1 MPQSRKVARLLCAVL
16 LCVTLLSCFGISAYA
31 ADETSPAE
39 TTTPADDVTI
49 GTPAEDTPATDAA
62 PVERT
67 MSKAQVEDL
76 AALIA
81 AATADSKAEDTRTPR
96 DQFTAAYLA
105 GDIKTAAE
113 VAKAVNEAAKKKA
126 VEGIDFDKFNS
137 ADVEALIKEMQTEV
151 SMEKPT
157 GFFALIQLAAGSVLS
172 WFTAIVGGN
181 YVLGLLIFAVI
192 FELLTLP
199 VAIKQQKN
207 SIKQASLSPK
217 EKAIRKKYAGRDDQ
231 VTKQKMATE
240 IQEMYQKEGYNP
252 ASGCLPMILQLA
264 VVMILY
270 QVVVDPLVYVMK
282 FSKEMSAALTAFIN
296 ASEASGGLGLS
307 FQASRGTIEI
317 ASLIKEYGAEFF
329 EKLGDFVYFSNG
341 EEIVEALKG
350 ASFPNFN
357 LFGLNMGKVPSITE
371 FSWLLLIPVL
381 TFVVYY
387 GSMKLTRKLT
397 YQPAEMD
404 KATGCSNN
412 IMDITMPLFSVY
424 ICFVVPAA
432 LGVYWM
438 FKSILS
444 TVARIIMT
452 KVMPVPTFTD
462 EEYKAAERE
471 IIKGKPAPAPR
482 PGSSGRVVRS
492 LHHIDD
498 EDFEDTREAALARKA
513 KLEEQEAAERE
524 AAEAKQQR
532 LSESNL
538 IKNEDDRPQMS
549 MKDMKKKLKEAKQK
563 QAEEKKAAEA
573 QNAAQNGSATQD
585 QSAESEL
592 AEEQKPED
600 TSGDTSKDN

>member
-1 MPQSRKVARLLCAVL
+1 M
-16 LCVTLLSCFGISAYA
+16 LSCFGISAMA
-31 ADETSPAE
+31 ADEAAPAP
-39 TTTPADDVTI
+39 T
-49 GTPAEDTPATDAA
+49 EDTASADTA
-62 PVERT
+62 PVIERT
-67 MSKAQVEDL
+67 LSKVQLEDL
-76 AALIA
+76 GALIA
-81 AATADSKAEDTRTPR
+81 AAKADDKAEDTRTPR

-105 GDIKTAAE
+105 GDTASAVA
-113 VAKAVNEAAKKKA
+113 VAKKVNEEAKKKA
-126 VEGIDFDKFNS
+126 VEGIDFDKLNS
-137 ADVEALIKEMQTEV
+137 ADVEALIKQMQTEV
-151 SMEKPT
+151 AMDKPT
-157 GFFALIQLAAGSVLS
+157 GLFAMIQLAAGSVLS

-192 FELLTLP
+192 FELITLP

-252 ASGCLPMILQLA
+252 ASGCLPMILQLV

-282 FSKEMSAALTAFIN
+282 FSKEMSTALYTFIN
-296 ASEASGGLGLS
+296 TSEAAGGLGLS

-329 EKLGDFVYFSNG
+329 EKLREFAYFSNG
-341 EEIVEALKG
+341 EEIAEALQG
-350 ASFPNFN
+350 VSFPNFN

-397 YQPAEMD
+397 YQPAEVD

-412 IMDITMPLFSVY
+412 VMDITMPLFSVY

-444 TVARIIMT
+444 TIARIIMT
-452 KVMPVPTFTD
+452 KVMPVPTFTE

-471 IIKGKPAPAPR
+471 ITKGKPAPAPR
-482 PGSSGRVVRS
+482 TGSSGKVVRS

-513 KLEEQEAAERE
+513 KLEAQEAAEHE
-524 AAEAKQQR
+524 ETEAKQKR
-532 LSESNL
+532 MSESTL
-538 IKNEDDRPQMS
+538 IKSEDDRPQMS

-563 QAEEKKAAEA
+563 QAEEKKAAE
-573 QNAAQNGSATQD
+573 TQK
-585 QSAESEL
+585 SES
-592 AEEQKPED
+592 KTED
-600 TSGDTSKDN
+600 ESGDNN

>member
-1 MPQSRKVARLLCAVL
+1 MRRDKITMTQTPNNKERICSGRVPSEKSEMPQTKKVANVAIKLLTAML
-16 LCVTLLSCFGISAYA
+16 ICVTLLSCFGISAFA
-31 ADETSPAE
+31 TEGEPAQDA
-39 TTTPADDVTI
+39 TAPA
-49 GTPAEDTPATDAA
+49 
-62 PVERT
+62 VERT
-67 MSKAQVEDL
+67 LSKTQLEDL

-81 AATADSKAEDTRTPR
+81 AAAADTKADDTRTPR

-105 GDIKTAAE
+105 GDVAEAAA
-113 VAKAVNEAAKKKA
+113 VAKKVNEDAKKKA

-137 ADVEALIKEMQTEV
+137 ADVEALIETMQTEV
-151 SMEKPT
+151 SMDKPT
-157 GFFALIQLAAGSVLS
+157 GLFAKIQLAAGSVLS
-172 WFTAIVGGN
+172 WFTMIVGGN

-192 FELLTLP
+192 FELITLP
-199 VAIKQQKN
+199 IAIKQQKN

-282 FSKEMSAALTAFIN
+282 FSQEMSAALHTFIN
-296 ASEASGGLGLS
+296 TSEAAGGLGLS

-329 EKLGDFVYFSNG
+329 DKLSEFVYLSNG
-341 EEIVEALKG
+341 EEVADALRG
-350 ASFPNFN
+350 VTFPNFN
-357 LFGLNMGKVPSITE
+357 LFGLNMGSIPTLKQP
-371 FSWLLLIPVL
+371 SWLWLIPVL
-381 TFVVYY
+381 TFVVYF

-397 YQPAEMD
+397 YQPMEAD

-412 IMDITMPLFSVY
+412 VMDITMPLFSVY

-432 LGVYWM
+432 LGIYWM

-462 EEYKAAERE
+462 EDYKAAEKE
-471 IIKGKPAPAPR
+471 ILKGKSAAAPK
-482 PGSSGRVVRS
+482 PGSSGKVVRS

-498 EDFEDTREAALARKA
+498 EDFDDTREAALARKA
-513 KLEEQEAAERE
+513 KLEEQERAERE
-524 AAEAKQQR
+524 AEDAKKQR
-532 LSESNL
+532 LADSTL
-538 IKNEDDRPQMS
+538 IKSEDDRPQLS
-549 MKDMKKKLKEAKQK
+549 LKDLKKKVKEAKQQ
-563 QAEEKKAAEA
+563 QAAEKKAAEA
-573 QNAAQNGSATQD
+573 QSDETD
-585 QSAESEL
+585 SAEQSDD
-592 AEEQKPED
+592 QTK
-600 TSGDTSKDN
+600 

>member
-1 MPQSRKVARLLCAVL
+1 M
-16 LCVTLLSCFGISAYA
+16 LSCFGISAMA
-31 ADETSPAE
+31 ADEAAPAP
-39 TTTPADDVTI
+39 T
-49 GTPAEDTPATDAA
+49 EDTASADTA
-62 PVERT
+62 PVIERT
-67 MSKAQVEDL
+67 LSKVQLEDL
-76 AALIA
+76 SALIA
-81 AATADSKAEDTRTPR
+81 AAKADDKAEDTRTPR

-105 GDIKTAAE
+105 GDTASAVA
-113 VAKAVNEAAKKKA
+113 VAKKVNEEAKKKA
-126 VEGIDFDKFNS
+126 VEGIDFDKLNS
-137 ADVEALIKEMQTEV
+137 ADVEALIKQMQTEV
-151 SMEKPT
+151 AMDKPT
-157 GFFALIQLAAGSVLS
+157 GLFAMIQLAAGSVLS

-192 FELLTLP
+192 FELITLP

-231 VTKQKMATE
+231 VTKQKMTTE

-252 ASGCLPMILQLA
+252 ASGCLPMILQLV

-282 FSKEMSAALTAFIN
+282 FSKEMSTALYTFIN
-296 ASEASGGLGLS
+296 TSEAAGGLGLS

-329 EKLGDFVYFSNG
+329 EKLREFVYFSNG
-341 EEIVEALKG
+341 EEIAEALQG
-350 ASFPNFN
+350 VSFPNFN

-397 YQPAEMD
+397 YQPAEVD

-412 IMDITMPLFSVY
+412 VMDITMPLFSVY

-438 FKSILS
+438 FKSILG
-444 TVARIIMT
+444 TIARIIMT
-452 KVMPVPTFTD
+452 KVMPVPTFTE

-471 IIKGKPAPAPR
+471 ITKGKPAPAPR
-482 PGSSGRVVRS
+482 TGSSGKVVRS

-513 KLEEQEAAERE
+513 KLEAQEAAERE
-524 AAEAKQQR
+524 ETEAKQKR
-532 LSESNL
+532 MSESTL
-538 IKNEDDRPQMS
+538 IKSEDDRPQMS

-563 QAEEKKAAEA
+563 QAEEKKAAQA
-573 QNAAQNGSATQD
+573 Q
-585 QSAESEL
+585 ESES
-592 AEEQKPED
+592 KTED
-600 TSGDTSKDN
+600 ESGDNN

>member
-1 MPQSRKVARLLCAVL
+1 M
-16 LCVTLLSCFGISAYA
+16 LSCFGISAMA
-31 ADETSPAE
+31 ADEAAPAP
-39 TTTPADDVTI
+39 T
-49 GTPAEDTPATDAA
+49 EDTASEDTA
-62 PVERT
+62 PVIERT
-67 MSKAQVEDL
+67 LSKVQLEDL
-76 AALIA
+76 SALIA
-81 AATADSKAEDTRTPR
+81 AAKADDKAEDTRTPR

-105 GDIKTAAE
+105 GDTASAVA
-113 VAKAVNEAAKKKA
+113 VAKKVNEEAKKKA
-126 VEGIDFDKFNS
+126 VEGIDFDKLNS
-137 ADVEALIKEMQTEV
+137 ADVEALIKQMQTEV
-151 SMEKPT
+151 AMDKPT
-157 GFFALIQLAAGSVLS
+157 GLFAMIQLAAGSVLS

-192 FELLTLP
+192 FELITLP

-231 VTKQKMATE
+231 VTKQKMTTE

-252 ASGCLPMILQLA
+252 ASGCLPMILQLV

-282 FSKEMSAALTAFIN
+282 FSKEMSTALYTFIN
-296 ASEASGGLGLS
+296 TSEAAGGLGLS

-329 EKLGDFVYFSNG
+329 EKLREFVYFSNG
-341 EEIVEALKG
+341 EEIAEALKG
-350 ASFPNFN
+350 VSFPNFN

-371 FSWLLLIPVL
+371 FSWLLVIPVL

-397 YQPAEMD
+397 YQPAEVD

-412 IMDITMPLFSVY
+412 VMDITMPLFSVY

-438 FKSILS
+438 FKSILG
-444 TVARIIMT
+444 TIARIIMT
-452 KVMPVPTFTD
+452 KVMPVPTFTE

-471 IIKGKPAPAPR
+471 ITKGKPAPAPR
-482 PGSSGRVVRS
+482 TGSSGKVVRS

-513 KLEEQEAAERE
+513 KLEAQEAAERE
-524 AAEAKQQR
+524 ETEAKQKR
-532 LSESNL
+532 MSESTL
-538 IKNEDDRPQMS
+538 IKSEDDRPQIS

-563 QAEEKKAAEA
+563 QAEEKKAAQA
-573 QNAAQNGSATQD
+573 Q
-585 QSAESEL
+585 ESES
-592 AEEQKPED
+592 KTED
-600 TSGDTSKDN
+600 ESGDNN